1 MHITWNL
8 NDRMEYDSKHFR
20 SIVSLL
26 SLNENPDGQ
35 IPANGNRREGENMCS
50 KVMFIGIEKDVKGY
64 QARLRMFFCRK
75 CISNHRLYR

>member
-20 SIVSLL
+20 SIVFLL

-35 IPANGNRREGENMCS
+35 IPAMGNRREGENMCS
-50 KVMFIGIEKDVKGY
+50 KVMFIGIEKDVKV
-64 QARLRMFFCRK
+64 
-75 CISNHRLYR
+75 